1 MLKIILGTA
10 GARIINAII
19 SFAVITINARM
30 LGAEGVGTI
39 SLIIL
44 GITIILLISNFAGGG
59 ALIYLIPRNDL
70 FKLFVVSYIWAVLSS
85 VSGSFVLAFFELIPE
100 EFTIHVMFLSLLQA
114 FTSVHFNILLG
125 KEKIRRFNLISV
137 VQVLM
142 LLVSLAWLFFYLKK
156 IEVISFIYALYLSYF
171 LAFILSFYSIQKFL
185 RIGVFSNFKEVIQQM
200 FRYGSFVQVAN
211 LLQLLNYR
219 LGYYI
224 IERFLGKSSLG
235 VFSTGTQVS
244 EGLWLVG
251 KSVATV
257 QYARISNNDDA
268 GFARLITIQFV
279 KIVFVITMAMLL
291 VLLAIPDSFF
301 VLIFKKDFTGLNLV
315 ILSLAGGILFMAIST
330 IFSHFFSGTGRHHH
344 NTIAS
349 GIGVLLTLIF
359 GFTLIPAYGITGAG
373 LTATI
378 SYFSSLVYQVIVFK
392 QITRITLSDFLI
404 TRSDFILMKNLS
416 KEMLK
421 R

>member
-10 GARIINAII
+10 GARIINAIV
-19 SFAVITINARM
+19 SFAVIIINARM

-39 SLIIL
+39 QLVVL
-44 GITIILLISNFAGGG
+44 GITLILLVSNFAGGG

-70 FKLFVVSYIWAVLSS
+70 FKLFLPSYIWAVLSS
-85 VSGSFVLAFFELIPE
+85 VAGAFVLSFFGLIPV
-100 EFTIHVMFLSLLQA
+100 EFTIHVLFLSLLQGL
-114 FTSVHFNILLG
+114 TSVHYNILLG
-125 KEKIRRFNLISV
+125 KEKIRQFNTLSV
-137 VQVLM
+137 LQVLL

-156 IEVISFIYALYLSYF
+156 PDVLSFIFALYFSYF
-171 LAFILSFYSIQKFL
+171 LTFFLSLFSVLKFL
-185 RIGVFSNFKEVIQQM
+185 KFIEFRGFSQAMIQM
-200 FRYGSFVQVAN
+200 FRYGTFVQVAN

-235 VFSTGTQVS
+235 VFSTGTQIS

-257 QYARISNNDDA
+257 QYAKISNHDNAD
-268 GFARLITIQFV
+268 FARQLTVQFV
-279 KIVFVITMAMLL
+279 KIVFVITLAMVA

-301 VLIFKKDFTGLNLV
+301 VLVFKKDFSGLNTV
-315 ILSLAGGILFMAIST
+315 ILSLSGGILFMAVST

-349 GIGVLLTLIF
+349 GIGVLLTVIF
-359 GFTLIPAYGITGAG
+359 GFTLIPVYGITGAG
-373 LTATI
+373 YTATI

-392 QITRITLSDFLI
+392 QLTKVTLSDFLI
-404 TRSDFILMKNLS
+404 TRSDIALMKQLV
-416 KEMLK
+416 KELLK
-421 R
+421 G

>member
-1 MLKIILGTA
+1 
-10 GARIINAII
+10 
-19 SFAVITINARM
+19 
-30 LGAEGVGTI
+30 
-39 SLIIL
+39 
-44 GITIILLISNFAGGG
+44 
-59 ALIYLIPRNDL
+59 
-70 FKLFVVSYIWAVLSS
+70 
-85 VSGSFVLAFFELIPE
+85 
-100 EFTIHVMFLSLLQA
+100 
-114 FTSVHFNILLG
+114 
-125 KEKIRRFNLISV
+125 
-137 VQVLM
+137 
-142 LLVSLAWLFFYLKK
+142 
-156 IEVISFIYALYLSYF
+156 
-171 LAFILSFYSIQKFL
+171 
-185 RIGVFSNFKEVIQQM
+185 
-200 FRYGSFVQVAN
+200 
-211 LLQLLNYR
+211 LLNYR

-257 QYARISNNDDA
+257 QYAKISNSDDP
-268 GFARLITIQFV
+268 GFARQITVQFV

-301 VLIFKKDFTGLNLV
+301 VLVFKKDFTGLNMV

-330 IFSHFFSGTGRHHH
+330 IFSHYFSGTGRHHH

-359 GFTLIPAYGITGAG
+359 GFTLIPVYGIIGAG
-373 LTATI
+373 ITATI
-378 SYFSSLVYQVIVFK
+378 SYFSSLVYQIIVFK
-392 QITRITLSDFLI
+392 RLTRTTLQVFLI
-404 TRSDFILMKNLS
+404 SRADYNLMKILV

>member
-19 SFAVITINARM
+19 SFAVIVINARM

-39 SLIIL
+39 QLVIL
-44 GITIILLISNFAGGG
+44 GITIILLVSNFAGGG
-59 ALIYLIPRNDL
+59 ALIYLIPRTDL
-70 FKLFVVSYIWAVLSS
+70 FKLFLPSYIWAVLSS
-85 VSGSFVLAFFELIPE
+85 VAGGFILAFFELIPV
-100 EFTIHVMFLSLLQA
+100 EFTIHVMLLSLLQA

-125 KEKIRRFNLISV
+125 KEKIRQYNLISV
-137 VQVLM
+137 LQVLLLM
-142 LLVSLAWLFFYLKK
+142 LSLSWLFFYREKV
-156 IEVISFIYALYLSYF
+156 EVLSFIYALYFSYF
-171 LAFILSFYSIQKFL
+171 LAFVLSLLSIRKFL
-185 RIGVFSNFKEVIQQM
+185 KFTEFKDFKNAILQM

-235 VFSTGTQVS
+235 VFSTGTQIS

-257 QYARISNNDDA
+257 QYAKISNSNNSA
-268 GFARLITIQFV
+268 YARHITVQFV
-279 KIVFVITMAMLL
+279 KVVFMITLVMLA

-315 ILSLAGGILFMAIST
+315 ILSLSGGILFMAVST

-349 GIGVLLTLIF
+349 GIGVLLTLVF
-359 GFTLIPAYGITGAG
+359 GFTLIPVYGIVGAG
-373 LTATI
+373 ITATI
-378 SYFSSLVYQVIVFK
+378 SYFSSLVYQIIVFK
-392 QITRITLSDFLI
+392 KLTKTAFIDFLI
-404 TRSDFILMKNLS
+404 TRSDLILMKNLT